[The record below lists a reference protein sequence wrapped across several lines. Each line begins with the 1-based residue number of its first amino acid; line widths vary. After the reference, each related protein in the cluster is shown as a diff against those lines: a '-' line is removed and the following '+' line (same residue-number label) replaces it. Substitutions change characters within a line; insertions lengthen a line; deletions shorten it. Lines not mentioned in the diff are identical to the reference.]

1 MQKLKKFLREVLIG
15 GIYLIFPL
23 TLLIYIIR
31 MAHDFVAS
39 MIRPLSDA
47 LPDIIPG
54 YDGSVLLAA
63 VVLVNLCFLGGILL
77 LNKNNRSRFDV
88 FERSVLMAIPGYN
101 KMKLSASIMIND
113 PQVNIQVVAIHG
125 SDTISLGLLVETDGD
140 WCTVYHPAHRMSVQV
155 RSNST
160 GAAVT
165 KTDISAKDLIMSMK
179 SRGLSAQA
187 LLIRKLVKDFGPG
200 QSEQHRSN
208 RTPAVCAPRVIQ
220 WCDFSAC
227 AELISSVR
235 AAQHKAFHPAPK
247 RNVHAWNGTA
257 GRTFQPTSVLFRI
270 TGHRAIRSAKD
281 SSV

>member
-1 MQKLKKFLREVLIG
+1 MQKLKKFLREVIIG

-23 TLLIYIIR
+23 TVLIYVIR

-140 WCTVYHPAHRMSVQV
+140 WCTVYSPGSPDVGSGSIKFYRC
-155 RSNST
+155 T
-160 GAAVT
+160 AVT
-165 KTDISAKDLIMSMK
+165 KTDISAKDLIMAMK
-179 SRGLSAQA
+179 SRGLGSSA
-187 LLIRKLVKDFGPG
+187 LIRKLFKDIGPG
-200 QSEQHRSN
+200 QAISPPHQP
-208 RTPAVCAPRVIQ
+208 PAA
-220 WCDFSAC
+220 
-227 AELISSVR
+227 
-235 AAQHKAFHPAPK
+235 
-247 RNVHAWNGTA
+247 
-257 GRTFQPTSVLFRI
+257 
-270 TGHRAIRSAKD
+270 
-281 SSV
+281 